1 MNKQKLVDLL
11 KSPSNIDTKSLD
23 EVAKIVGDNPYF
35 QSGHALLAIGNK
47 KFHLELAP
55 KTVAKAAIYATNR
68 ILLKKYLDQNAIQEK
83 VIGELKEE
91 PKHEV
96 LTKTEAS
103 EKTTKSSDQ
112 TEDEGIVSKKD
123 PLSEESTNNET
134 VAEKVPE
141 KVDQPVEDSSAIDDS
156 IKKTKT
162 NIPVTPK
169 KYENIDLDKLLSE
182 LKDSYNQLQTDMH
195 SFDVVDKNLTE
206 AKSKEAKSKKRTIKE
221 PTAKISSAK
230 TQKSTKKTAR
240 TKSKKASNVDNPKE
254 DSPPDP
260 DLKKKEHKELI
271 DKFIE
276 NEPSIKPKRH
286 GDKESEQIV
295 DLSTKNQVL
304 TDDMVT
310 ENLANIMVRQGRL
323 EKAIEVY
330 NKLIWKFPHK
340 KAYFVARIEELKEQ

>member
-1 MNKQKLVDLL
+1 LNKQKLVDLL

-91 PKHEV
+91 PKNEV

-103 EKTTKSSDQ
+103 
-112 TEDEGIVSKKD
+112 
-123 PLSEESTNNET
+123 
-134 VAEKVPE
+134 
-141 KVDQPVEDSSAIDDS
+141 
-156 IKKTKT
+156 
-162 NIPVTPK
+162 
-169 KYENIDLDKLLSE
+169 
-182 LKDSYNQLQTDMH
+182 
-195 SFDVVDKNLTE
+195 DKNLTE
-206 AKSKEAKSKKRTIKE
+206 AKSKGAKSKKRIIKE

-230 TQKSTKKTAR
+230 TPKSTKKTAT

-260 DLKKKEHKELI
+260 DLKKK
-271 DKFIE
+271 
-276 NEPSIKPKRH
+276 NIK
-286 GDKESEQIV
+286 
-295 DLSTKNQVL
+295 N
-304 TDDMVT
+304 
-310 ENLANIMVRQGRL
+310 
-323 EKAIEVY
+323 
-330 NKLIWKFPHK
+330 
-340 KAYFVARIEELKEQ
+340 